1 MNISI
6 INGIGNSM
14 KYWANYICAVQRGK
28 ILNEGSIKYGISE
41 YLVASENMDSNRNA
55 TSINQPSIKEVE
67 FEKSHDVF
75 KRRRS
80 DLYFKASENDK
91 TIEIYFE
98 FKYLRGYSL
107 PYEENNRYIDDLFR
121 LASLLKN
128 KSNCECYFMLVGN
141 SETIKNILK
150 TNSDTTRLTIA
161 HISHHTS
168 KDINECLS
176 LEYNHPQ
183 TVKLINLKDDKDQ
196 PHLARFITKYEYKD
210 EITKLENNDEL
221 NITLK
226 YPKTSTNEMISDIG
240 VYIWQIKIN

>member
-55 TSINQPSIKEVE
+55 TSQNQPLIKEVE

-80 DLYFKASENDK
+80 DLYFEVSENGH
-91 TIEIYFE
+91 TIETYFE
-98 FKYLRGYSL
+98 FKYLKGYSL
-107 PYEENNRYIDDLFR
+107 PYEENNRYIDDFFR

-128 KSNCECYFMLVGN
+128 KSKCECYFMLVGN

-150 TNSDTTRLTIA
+150 TNRDSTRLPINNTPNP
-161 HISHHTS
+161 TS

-176 LEYNHPQ
+176 LEYNIPK
-183 TVKLINLKDDKDQ
+183 TVKLDSLKDDYKQ
-196 PHLARFITKYEYKD
+196 LHLNRFNTKYDYRD
-210 EITKLENNDEL
+210 AITKLDINDEL
-221 NITLK
+221 SFTLK
-226 YPKTSTNEMISDIG
+226 YPKTSTNDQISDIG
-240 VYIWQIKIN
+240 VYIWQININ